1 MNTRSSKRKGTMPR
15 TSRGLALLSVTA
27 LALAASPAALADD
40 RGGPGTPSAQ
50 QLTSSV
56 FFPVTPKAPLR
67 FASWSD

>member
-1 MNTRSSKRKGTMPR
+1 MNTRKRKRTMPR
-15 TSRGLALLSVTA
+15 NSRALALLSVTA

-56 FFPVTPKAPLR
+56 FLPVIPESPLR

>member
-1 MNTRSSKRKGTMPR
+1 MNTRSSKEGTMVW
-15 TSRGLALLSVTA
+15 TSRALAFLSVTA

-56 FFPVTPKAPLR
+56 FLPVTPKASLR